1 MATLIAIDGS
11 ETDVKPANGE
21 SFTLEEMQGSV
32 GGYVQLITL
41 PDGRCLLMDEDGKA
55 KGLAWNLK
63 ATLYGRKAGIAPD
76 DYMVGPVLLCS
87 REELGD

>member
-41 PDGRCLLMDEDGKA
+41 PDGRCL
-55 KGLAWNLK
+55 
-63 ATLYGRKAGIAPD
+63 IPF
-76 DYMVGPVLLCS
+76 V
-87 REELGD
+87 